1 MRGVGMGGPGRRAMR
16 RRVRRKVRRRR
27 IVIGGAV
34 VLAASAGAKAV
45 KLSQQDAQKIEES
58 TGMPPE
64 DLEDADLQETMA
76 ELNIQSQPVTPE
88 DEAALAE

>member
-1 MRGVGMGGPGRRAMR
+1 MRRGAMGGPGRRAMR

-27 IVIGGAV
+27 IIVGGAV

-45 KLSQQDAQKIEES
+45 KLSQQDAAKIEEA

-64 DLEDADLQETMA
+64 DLEDADLQEAMT
-76 ELNIQSQPVTPE
+76 ELNIESQPVTPE

>member
-1 MRGVGMGGPGRRAMR
+1 MPGRGIGGPGRRAMR

-27 IVIGGAV
+27 VIVGGAV

-45 KLSQQDAQKIEES
+45 KLSQQDAQKIEEA

-64 DLEDADLQETMA
+64 DLEDQDLQEAMT

-88 DEAALAE
+88 DEAAVAG

>member
-1 MRGVGMGGPGRRAMR
+1 M
-16 RRVRRKVRRRR
+16 
-27 IVIGGAV
+27 
-34 VLAASAGAKAV
+34 LAASAGSKAV

-64 DLEDADLQETMA
+64 DLEDGDLEEAMA
-76 ELNIQSQPVTPE
+76 ELNIQSQPLTPE

>member
-1 MRGVGMGGPGRRAMR
+1 MRGGGLGGPGRRAMR

-34 VLAASAGAKAV
+34 VLAASAGSKAV
-45 KLSQQDAQKIEES
+45 KVSEQDAQKIEEA

-64 DLEDADLQETMA
+64 DLEDQDLQETMT
-76 ELNIQSQPVTPE
+76 ELNIQSQPLTPE
-88 DEAALAE
+88 DEAGIAE

>member
-1 MRGVGMGGPGRRAMR
+1 MRGGGIGGPGRRAMR

-45 KLSQQDAQKIEES
+45 KLSQQDAQKIEEA

-64 DLEDADLQETMA
+64 DLEDDDLQETMA

-88 DEAALAE
+88 DEAAVAG

>member
-1 MRGVGMGGPGRRAMR
+1 MRRRGMGGPGRRMAR
-16 RRVRRKVRRRR
+16 RHVRRAVRRRR
-27 IVIGGAV
+27 IIVGGAV

-45 KLSQQDAQKIEES
+45 KLSQQDAQKIEEA

-64 DLEDADLQETMA
+64 ELEDEDLQETMA
-76 ELNIQSQPVTPE
+76 ELNIQSQPVTAE

>member
-1 MRGVGMGGPGRRAMR
+1 
-16 RRVRRKVRRRR
+16 VRRKVRRRR

-34 VLAASAGAKAV
+34 MLAASAGAKAV
-45 KLSQQDAQKIEES
+45 KLSQQDAQKIEEA

-64 DLEDADLQETMA
+64 DLEDADLQEAMTD
-76 ELNIQSQPVTPE
+76 LNIQSQPLTPE

>member
-1 MRGVGMGGPGRRAMR
+1 MR

-34 VLAASAGAKAV
+34 MLAAGAGAKAV
-45 KLSQQDAQKIEES
+45 KLSQQDAQKIEEA

-64 DLEDADLQETMA
+64 DLEDQDLQEAME
-76 ELNIQSQPVTPE
+76 ELSIQSQPLTPE

>member
-1 MRGVGMGGPGRRAMR
+1 MGGPGRRAMR

-34 VLAASAGAKAV
+34 MLAASAGAKAV
-45 KLSQQDAQKIEES
+45 KLSQQDAQKIEEA

-64 DLEDADLQETMA
+64 DLEDADLQEAMTD
-76 ELNIQSQPVTPE
+76 LNIQSQPLTPE

>member
-1 MRGVGMGGPGRRAMR
+1 MRRRAR
-16 RRVRRKVRRRR
+16 RRVRRRRV
-27 IVIGGAV
+27 VIGGTV

-45 KLSQQDAQKIEES
+45 KLSQQDAQKIEEA

-64 DLEDADLQETMA
+64 DLEDQDLQEAMA

-88 DEAALAE
+88 DEAALAG

>member
-1 MRGVGMGGPGRRAMR
+1 MPGRGIGGPGRRAMR

-27 IVIGGAV
+27 IIIGGAV

-45 KLSQQDAQKIEES
+45 KLSQEDAQKIEES

-64 DLEDADLQETMA
+64 DLEDQDLQEAMT
-76 ELNIQSQPVTPE
+76 ELHIQSQPLTPE
-88 DEAALAE
+88 DEAAVAE

>member
-1 MRGVGMGGPGRRAMR
+1 MRRGGMGGPGRRAMR

-27 IVIGGAV
+27 IIVGGAV

-45 KLSQQDAQKIEES
+45 KLSQQDAEKIEEA

-64 DLEDADLQETMA
+64 DLEDGELEETMA

>member
-1 MRGVGMGGPGRRAMR
+1 MRARGLGGPGRRAMR

-27 IVIGGAV
+27 VVIGGAV

-45 KLSQQDAQKIEES
+45 KLSQQDAQKIEEA

-64 DLEDADLQETMA
+64 DLEDQDLQEAMA
-76 ELNIQSQPVTPE
+76 ELNIQSQPVTPD
-88 DEAALAE
+88 DEAALAG